1 MKSLINEN
9 HHNSRASSDIDME
22 LSSLSKIEKMNT
34 MTLKKSENEVV
45 PGCNNVIV
53 IFECTVDLKQF
64 EIRIE
69 DASSVILILSLI
81 TTLYLTKS

>member
-1 MKSLINEN
+1 
-9 HHNSRASSDIDME
+9 ME
-22 LSSLSKIEKMNT
+22 LPSLSKIEKMNT

-69 DASSVILILSLI
+69 DACSVILILSLI

>member
-1 MKSLINEN
+1 
-9 HHNSRASSDIDME
+9 ME
-22 LSSLSKIEKMNT
+22 LPSLSKIEKINT

-69 DASSVILILSLI
+69 DACSVILILSLI

>member
-1 MKSLINEN
+1 
-9 HHNSRASSDIDME
+9 ME
-22 LSSLSKIEKMNT
+22 LPSLSKIEKMNT

-53 IFECTVDLKQF
+53 IFECTVDLRQF

-69 DASSVILILSLI
+69 DACSVILILSLI

>member
-1 MKSLINEN
+1 
-9 HHNSRASSDIDME
+9 ME
-22 LSSLSKIEKMNT
+22 LPSLSKIEKMNT

-64 EIRIE
+64 EVRIE
-69 DASSVILILSLI
+69 DACSVILILSLI
-81 TTLYLTKS
+81 ATLYLTKS

>member
-1 MKSLINEN
+1 
-9 HHNSRASSDIDME
+9 ME
-22 LSSLSKIEKMNT
+22 LPSLSKIEKMNT

-64 EIRIE
+64 EVRIE
-69 DASSVILILSLI
+69 DACSVILILSLI
-81 TTLYLTKS
+81 ATLYLTKSWKKNKNL